1 MGNGF
6 KKVKASFVGSH
17 KNSDKIPQWLRAH
30 GGEYS
35 REIDESVT
43 HLIATESAMENN
55 GAVERAR
62 QLKIK
67 IVNYDWLEDSLMSKP
82 YRPKRE
88 GPYLWDRILRE
99 RDDSYRVTKDGKK
112 GRRGVDIEKILGE
125 FQKEAQAVIS
135 DMEKLGYHLYV
146 DRSTGSSYSATL
158 VRHTLIKN
166 RSRKET
172 FVARVYETNKEP
184 HTYTTFVKYTRVGV
198 ASKDML
204 APKGSSL
211 EQALFAFKKFFRVKT
226 GVEWKDR
233 YDDSKLLVSPKAS
246 TNGESLLQP
255 SEGAWFRYE
264 RPGGLM
270 GALNNDAVSVNDQ
283 DVQDDEVSRAKA
295 EDVEENKEDDTTQ
308 SVY

>member
-17 KNSDKIPQWLRAH
+17 KDSDKIPQWLKAH
-30 GGEYS
+30 GGAFS
-35 REIDESVT
+35 KEIDDSVT
-43 HLIATESAMENN
+43 HLIATESAMEKNVA
-55 GAVERAR
+55 AVEKAR
-62 QLKIK
+62 SLKIK
-67 IVNYDWLEDSLMSKP
+67 IVTYDWLEDSLMSKGS
-82 YRPKRE
+82 RPKRE
-88 GPYLWDRILRE
+88 GPYLWDHILRE
-99 RDDSYRVTKDGKK
+99 RGDDKYRVIKDGKK

-125 FQKEAQAVIS
+125 FQKDARAVVS

-146 DRSTGSSYSATL
+146 DKTTGVSYSATL
-158 VRHTLIKN
+158 VRHTLVKN

-172 FVARVYETNKEP
+172 FLARVYETNKEP

-233 YDDSKLLVSPKAS
+233 FDDSKLLLSPQTDA
-246 TNGESLLQP
+246 NGESPLQP
-255 SEGAWFRYE
+255 PEGGWFRYE
-264 RPGGLM
+264 RSGGLM
-270 GALNNDAVSVNDQ
+270 GALSNDAEPATDQ
-283 DVQDDEVSRAKA
+283 AVQIDEVSKAKA
-295 EDVEENKEDDTTQ
+295 KEAGGNKGEDK
-308 SVY
+308 SAG

>member
-1 MGNGF
+1 MLTILHS
-6 KKVKASFVGSH
+6 SFSLET
-17 KNSDKIPQWLRAH
+17 NRQW
-30 GGEYS
+30 
-35 REIDESVT
+35 V
-43 HLIATESAMENN
+43 
-55 GAVERAR
+55 V
-62 QLKIK
+62 
-67 IVNYDWLEDSLMSKP
+67 
-82 YRPKRE
+82 
-88 GPYLWDRILRE
+88 
-99 RDDSYRVTKDGKK
+99 
-112 GRRGVDIEKILGE
+112 
-125 FQKEAQAVIS
+125 
-135 DMEKLGYHLYV
+135 GYHLYV

-172 FVARVYETNKEP
+172 FVARVSVPDAFITQRPLDSHLVRVHIYNPFAQRIQVYETNKEP